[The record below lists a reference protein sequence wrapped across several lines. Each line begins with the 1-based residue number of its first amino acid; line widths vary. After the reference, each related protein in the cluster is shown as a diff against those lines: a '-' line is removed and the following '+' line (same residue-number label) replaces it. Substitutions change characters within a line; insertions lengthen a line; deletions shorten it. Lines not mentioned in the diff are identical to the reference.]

1 MRVLAAGSLR
11 GVWAQ
16 LITHFS
22 EPVETHFGPAG
33 ILQERILAGEECD
46 LFASANLAHPQALLA
61 AGRAQAV
68 VPFASNKLC
77 LTVRSDVMHVGDDW
91 RVLLNRTDL
100 RLATSTA
107 GCDPSGD
114 YTQELFNRMGVEG
127 HAARQRALALVGGRN
142 SALIPTGTLAA
153 QWVIESGQAEM
164 FIGYASYANTLRQT
178 DGLTVLAIPEP
189 FNPHAQYALAVLTP
203 KAQRLAEFIQSKE
216 AKVILREAGFG
227 V

>member
-68 VPFASNKLC
+68 VPFSSNKLC
-77 LTVRSDVMHVGDDW
+77 LTVRSDVMLVGDDW
-91 RVLLNRTDL
+91 RALLNRTDL

-107 GCDPSGD
+107 GCV
-114 YTQELFNRMGVEG
+114 L
-127 HAARQRALALVGGRN
+127 LVTIRRN
-142 SALIPTGTLAA
+142 CLTGWAWKDMPRDNVRWRWSAG
-153 QWVIESGQAEM
+153 
-164 FIGYASYANTLRQT
+164 
-178 DGLTVLAIPEP
+178 AIPLS
-189 FNPHAQYALAVLTP
+189 FQQARW
-203 KAQRLAEFIQSKE
+203 RLS
-216 AKVILREAGFG
+216 G
-227 V
+227 

>member
-11 GVWAQ
+11 IVWAQ
-16 LITHFS
+16 LIAHFS

-33 ILQERILAGEECD
+33 ILRERILAGEECD

-77 LTVRSDVMHVGDDW
+77 LTVRSDVVRDGDDW

-114 YTQELFNRMGVEG
+114 YTQELFVRMGQDGKSVRE
-127 HAARQRALALVGGRN
+127 RALALVGGRDPA
-142 SALIPTGTLAA
+142 SIPTGKMAA
-153 QWVIESGQAEM
+153 EWVIESGQAEM

-178 DGLTVLAIPEP
+178 AGLTVFAIPEP
-189 FNPHAQYALAVLTP
+189 FNPHAQYAFALLTP
-203 KAQRLAEFIQSKE
+203 KAQRLAEFLQSKE
-216 AKVILREAGFG
+216 AKLILLEAGFE